1 MYKAFSHANTIG
13 RREVIIM
20 AKNKNNQYSDQ
31 KKKGTQTTD
40 TKNNQQN
47 MQDNQNM
54 KDGQNCR

>member
-1 MYKAFSHANTIG
+1 
-13 RREVIIM
+13 M